1 MTKHFKLTKQ
11 QYVFTNIIK
20 SIKNL
25 SKDIITDT
33 GRSNLLLYLKEKA
46 IDERNGLYKPKEILY
61 ILDRLVEI
69 ISEITDLAYM
79 TRKAEKELQAVV
91 EDAWNTIAQQMTKEN
106 K

>member
-1 MTKHFKLTKQ
+1 MKKQ
-11 QYVFTNIIK
+11 QYVLANIIK
-20 SIKNL
+20 SIQNL
-25 SKDIITDT
+25 SKDIITDA

-46 IDERNGLYKPKEILY
+46 INERKGLYKPKEILY
-61 ILDRLVEI
+61 ILDQLIGI

-79 TRKAEKELQAVV
+79 TRKAEEELQAVV